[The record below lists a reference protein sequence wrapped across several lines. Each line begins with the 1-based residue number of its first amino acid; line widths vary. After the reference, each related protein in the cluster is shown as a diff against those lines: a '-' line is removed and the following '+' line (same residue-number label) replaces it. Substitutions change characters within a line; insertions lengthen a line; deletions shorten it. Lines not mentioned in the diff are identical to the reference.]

1 MESDEIQAD
10 GCLAGSHLA
19 EQPNISADAAVP
31 VEAPRGSHIVFHGAT
46 VHGAYPKQTPGLRL
60 TPVIYFRRIDW

>member
-1 MESDEIQAD
+1 MHP
-10 GCLAGSHLA
+10 GSGRG
-19 EQPNISADAAVP
+19 NDRYAAVP

-46 VHGAYPKQTPGLRL
+46 VHGAYPKQTPGPRL